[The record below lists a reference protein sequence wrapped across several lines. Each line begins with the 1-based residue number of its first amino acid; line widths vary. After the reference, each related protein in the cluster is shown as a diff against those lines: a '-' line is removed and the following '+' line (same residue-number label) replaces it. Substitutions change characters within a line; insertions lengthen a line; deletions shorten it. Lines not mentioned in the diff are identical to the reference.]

1 MAELKPCPFC
11 GGIALYV
18 EERAFAGLS
27 KIDIFLAVR
36 CTECGCRT
44 KGVKV
49 NGVESSD
56 ERKAMAAV
64 EWNRRAEDGTTKD

>member
-1 MAELKPCPFC
+1 MMAGLKLCPFC
-11 GGIALYV
+11 GGHALYI
-18 EERAFAGLS
+18 EERAYVWNSPHNVF
-27 KIDIFLAVR
+27 FAVR

-49 NGVESSD
+49 NGIESDD

-64 EWNRRAEDGTTKD
+64 EWNMRVGDG